1 MKRFSLIASSVALAS
16 VVSADTVSAGYFSS
30 VSGAGAGVPTW
41 YAQTIYGVDAAAYGL
56 NSTVIGTNAT
66 SNPDQYS
73 LDNNIQA
80 GGTAIGAYSKTI
92 GAYTTAV
99 GGASQA
105 GMAGNGETSFASAF
119 GVQSFAGGMGS
130 TAIGGLAAVSNQWGI
145 PINYATAIGYGSQ
158 VQNDGILG
166 TAIGSY
172 SQVNGANGVALGA
185 YSFGY
190 WGLTNNVALGYQ
202 ATNSFGNNSVALGAN
217 SNTVSSNEVSVGSA
231 NGFWTFQGVYVDPFY
246 RRITNVADPVNNH
259 DAVNKQYADAILTSA
274 KTYTDTAVSSSGS
287 SGGAVDLSPAYNYT
301 NAVAG
306 VVAAYAD
313 MTAANAAAQAESNA
327 NGYTDTQ
334 TAQAIKTANSYTD
347 VKAAETLI
355 SANSYTDT
363 KIASSTKAAVAQANG
378 YTDDIAAGLKK
389 EINKS
394 TALAAALA
402 ASPTIE
408 AGKQSGL
415 SLSSGHY
422 HGSSAMAVAYAR
434 RLDSSTT
441 LTLAASGT
449 SGDIASRASVS
460 FSW

>member
-1 MKRFSLIASSVALAS
+1 MKFFSLIASAILLSSAVY
-16 VVSADTVSAGYFSS
+16 ADTDLGNGTTQGVGAVAAGNNQTVYGAA
-30 VSGAGAGVPTW
+30 SGAYGTGSTVFGAWAETLPDLFSTP
-41 YAQTIYGVDAAAYGL
+41 AYGY
-56 NSTVIGTNAT
+56 NT
-66 SNPDQYS
+66 YS
-73 LDNNIQA
+73 MFN
-80 GGTAIGAYSKTI
+80 
-92 GAYTTAV
+92 
-99 GGASQA
+99 
-105 GMAGNGETSFASAF
+105 
-119 GVQSFAGGMGS
+119 GS
-130 TAIGGLAAVSNQWGI
+130 TAIGFYSKTVGGMNVAIGGQAQAGADLDYVNSDGMQVVRGGG
-145 PINYATAIGYGSQ
+145 ATAIGYSSLADNSESSAFGFQSMSHGE
-158 VQNDGILG
+158 NS
-166 TAIGSY
+166 TS
-172 SQVNGANGVALGA
+172 LGA
-185 YSFGY
+185 HAIAGADF
-190 WGLTNNVALGYQ
+190 
-202 ATNSFGNNSVALGAN
+202 SVALGAW
-217 SNTVSSNEVSVGSA
+217 SVSRDPWTVSVGDEMR
-231 NGFWTFQGVYVDPFY
+231 GIY
-246 RRITNVADPVNNH
+246 RRVTNVADPINNH

-274 KTYTDTAVSSSGS
+274 KTYTDTAVSSGG
-287 SGGAVDLSPAYNYT
+287 SGGAVDLTPAYNYT
-301 NAVAG
+301 NMMGGA
-306 VVAAYAD
+306 VAAYAD
-313 MTAANAAAQAESNA
+313 MSAANAAAQAEANS

-334 TAQAIKTANSYTD
+334 TAQAVKTANSYTD

-363 KIASSTKAAVAQANG
+363 KVASSSKAAVVQANG

-389 EINKS
+389 EISKS